1 MLVTA
6 SPRRKWL
13 GRLLALDLSVL
24 LVLGLWLIAQAI
36 PSTEAV
42 RLRNALSYGGTI
54 EAADLGWAPGDAPP
68 SFLFQ
73 VKPLPTSLAEAV
85 SQIDFSQAPDGWS
98 RSQLVARH
106 LQGYIQDK
114 GPVMAGLEQTYRKV
128 VAEGEGYCGDYARLF
143 SAMAQ
148 AAGIP
153 VRQWNFSFDG
163 YGGHGHIFN
172 EIWDASSGRWLLID
186 VYNNF
191 VFVDAQSGKP
201 LSALEFRAAL
211 RNGSAPPRLVT
222 LNTAIRPGN
231 DIPPQAIDYYRRG
244 ANEWYLLWGS
254 DIAGADQNPWV
265 KWTDK
270 LSRHLSQ
277 FMAIVAGVQPEVR
290 IIVTPE
296 SADKIA
302 ALERLHQRLITVLA
316 VSVLLLLVAI
326 PLGFAW
332 RKARTGKT
340 QSTPNDVGSQLRIAI
355 VGPLPPPSGG
365 MANQCRQLVQLLRN
379 EGLAVELVQTNA
391 SYKPSWVGAVPVLR
405 AFFRL
410 IPYLLALWHAS
421 ARNQLFHVFA
431 NSGWAWHLFAAPAVA
446 MAHLRG
452 IPVIVNYRG
461 GNADP
466 FLASAPAYVTRMLRG
481 VSAVVTPSGFLRDV
495 FAKYSIPATII
506 SNIIDLTRFKRRETG
521 FGGHAPHL
529 IVARNFEPIYDI
541 PTAIRA
547 FSSVCKR
554 FPDARLT
561 LAGTGPEREACEQL
575 ATELGIRE
583 RIHFAGRIDNDRIPE
598 LYAEADIAI
607 NPSTVD
613 NMPISI
619 LEAYAS
625 GVPVVTTDVGGIP
638 YIAEH
643 EKTAL
648 LVPARNPDVMADAIM
663 RLLNTPSLAKTLV
676 TNGLQE
682 AETYAWPVV
691 RENWTGLYRQLLT
704 RQLSAAKEM
713 A

>member
-6 SPRRKWL
+6 AARRKWL
-13 GRLLALDLSVL
+13 GRFLALDLFAL

-54 EAADLGWAPGDAPP
+54 EAADLGWAPGNAPP
-68 SFLFQ
+68 SFKFQ
-73 VKPLPTSLAEAV
+73 EKQLPSGLTEAV
-85 SQIDFSQAPDGWS
+85 SQLDFSQAPDNWS
-98 RSQLVARH
+98 RSQVVAHH

-153 VRQWNFSFDG
+153 VRQWSFSFDG

-172 EIWDASSGRWLLID
+172 EVWDEKSRRWLAID
-186 VYNNF
+186 VYNNYLY
-191 VFVDAQSGKP
+191 VDAQTGTP

-211 RNGSAPPRLVT
+211 RGERSSPLLRQ
-222 LNTAIRPGN
+222 LNPQVRPGFAV
-231 DIPPQAIDYYRRG
+231 PEKATDYYRRG
-244 ANEWYLLWGS
+244 ANEWYLQWGS

-265 KWTDK
+265 KWTDR
-270 LSRHLSQ
+270 LSRHLGQ
-277 FMAIVAGVQPEVR
+277 FTAIVAGIQPDLR
-290 IIVTPE
+290 IIATPE
-296 SADKIA
+296 STDKIT
-302 ALERLHQRLITVLA
+302 ALEHLHKHLVVVLA
-316 VSVLLLLVAI
+316 ASVALLALAI
-326 PLGFAW
+326 ALSIAW
-332 RKARTGKT
+332 RRASPGE
-340 QSTPNDVGSQLRIAI
+340 STPDDDGSALRIAI

-365 MANQCRQLVQLLRN
+365 MANQCRQLVRLLRE
-379 EGLAVELVQTNA
+379 EGLAIELVQTNA
-391 SYKPSWVGAVPVLR
+391 AYRPVWIGSIPVLR

-410 IPYLLALWHAS
+410 LPYLLALWRAS
-421 ARNQLFHVFA
+421 ARNRLFHIFA

-446 MAHLRG
+446 IAQLRG
-452 IPVIVNYRG
+452 IPVIINYRG

-466 FLASAPAYVTRMLRG
+466 FLASAPGYVSRMLRG
-481 VSAVVTPSGFLRDV
+481 VAAVVTPSGFLRDV
-495 FAKYSIPATII
+495 FAKYDIPATII
-506 SNIIDLTRFKRRETG
+506 ANIIDLTRFKQRETG
-521 FGGHAPHL
+521 FGDHAPHL
-529 IVARNFEPIYDI
+529 IVARNFEEIYDI

-547 FSSVCKR
+547 FSSICKR

-561 LAGTGPEREACEQL
+561 LAGTGPERGACERL
-575 ATELGIRE
+575 ASELGIRE

-598 LYAEADIAI
+598 LYADADIAI

-643 EKTAL
+643 ERTAL
-648 LVPARNPDVMADAIM
+648 LVPARNPEAMADAIL
-663 RLLNTPSLAKTLV
+663 RLLDTPSLVETLI
-676 TNGLQE
+676 TNGLRE

-691 RENWTGLYRQLLT
+691 RENWTGLYRQLIT
-704 RQLSAAKEM
+704 RRLSAAKEM

>member
-6 SPRRKWL
+6 ATRRKWL
-13 GRLLALDLSVL
+13 GRLLVLDLLAL
-24 LVLGLWLIAQAI
+24 LVLGLWLVSHAI
-36 PSTEAV
+36 PSSEAV

-54 EAADLGWAPGDAPP
+54 AAADLDWAPDKAPHSFKFQGTQLPPNLTDAVRQ
-68 SFLFQ
+68 L
-73 VKPLPTSLAEAV
+73 
-85 SQIDFSQAPDGWS
+85 DFSQARDNWS
-98 RSQLVARH
+98 RSQIIARH
-106 LQGYIQDK
+106 LQGYIRDK

-128 VAEGEGYCGDYARLF
+128 VTEGEGYCGDYARLF

-153 VRQWNFSFDG
+153 VRQWSFSFDG

-172 EIWDASSGRWLLID
+172 EIWDEQSGRWLAID
-186 VYNNF
+186 VYNNYLY
-191 VFVDAQSGKP
+191 VDAQSGHP
-201 LSALEFRAAL
+201 LSALDFRAAL
-211 RNGSAPPRLVT
+211 RGDRASPQLQKFNSQ
-222 LNTAIRPGN
+222 IRPGFE
-231 DIPPQAIDYYRRG
+231 IPEKATDYYQRG

-270 LSRHLSQ
+270 LSRHLGQ
-277 FMAIVAGVQPEVR
+277 LMAIVVGVQPDVR
-290 IIVTPE
+290 IIATSE
-296 SADKIA
+296 SAGKIA
-302 ALERLHQRLITVLA
+302 ALAQLHGNLIVVLSMSA
-316 VSVLLLLVAI
+316 TLLLIAI
-326 PLGFAW
+326 VLGI
-332 RKARTGKT
+332 ARQRMATFESNIVNGGD
-340 QSTPNDVGSQLRIAI
+340 SGRLRIAI

-365 MANQCRQLVQLLRN
+365 MANQCRQLVRLLRE

-391 SYKPSWVGAVPVLR
+391 AYKPAWVGSIPVLR

-410 IPYLLALWHAS
+410 IPYLMELWRA
-421 ARNQLFHVFA
+421 AGKNQLFHVFA

-446 MAHLRG
+446 IAHLRG
-452 IPVIVNYRG
+452 IPIIVNYRG

-466 FLASAPAYVTRMLRG
+466 FLASAPGYVSRMLRG
-481 VSAVVTPSGFLRDV
+481 VAAVVTPSGFLRDV
-495 FAKYSIPATII
+495 FAKYDIPTTII
-506 SNIIDLTRFKRRETG
+506 ANIIDLTRFKQRETG
-521 FGGHAPHL
+521 FGVHAPHL
-529 IVARNFEPIYDI
+529 IVARNFENIYDI

-547 FSSVCKR
+547 FAGVYKR

-561 LAGTGPEREACEQL
+561 LAGTGPEREACERL
-575 ATELGIRE
+575 ATDLGIRD

-598 LYAEADIAI
+598 LYADADIAI

-643 EKTAL
+643 ERTAL
-648 LVPARNPDVMADAIM
+648 LVPARDPEAMAGAIL
-663 RLLNTPSLAKTLV
+663 RLLDTPSLVETLIA
-676 TNGLQE
+676 NGLRE

-691 RENWTGLYRQLLT
+691 RENWTGLYRRLLT
-704 RQLSAAKEM
+704 HPLPAAKEM

>member
-6 SPRRKWL
+6 NARKKWL
-13 GRLLALDLSVL
+13 GRLLALDLLAL
-24 LVLGLWLIAQAI
+24 LVLGLWLISHAI
-36 PSTEAV
+36 PSSEAV
-42 RLRNALSYGGTI
+42 RIRNALSFGDVI
-54 EAADLGWAPGDAPP
+54 QEADAGWAPGNAPP
-68 SFLFQ
+68 GFSFQ
-73 VKPLPTSLAEAV
+73 EKPLPPELAKAL
-85 SQIDFSQAPDGWS
+85 SQLDFSQAHDDWS
-98 RSQLVARH
+98 RSQVVAIH
-106 LQGYIQDK
+106 LQGYIKDK

-143 SAMAQ
+143 SAMTQ

-172 EIWDASSGRWLLID
+172 EVWDASTGRWLLID

-191 VFVDAQSGKP
+191 VFVDSVSGKP
-201 LSALEFRAAL
+201 LSGMEFRAAL
-211 RNGSAPPRLVT
+211 RGESAPPRLVT

-254 DIAGADQNPWV
+254 DITGSDQNPWV

-270 LSRHLSQ
+270 ASRHLSQ
-277 FMAIVAGVQPEVR
+277 FMAIVAGVQPELR
-290 IIVTPE
+290 IIATPE
-296 SADKIA
+296 STNQIA
-302 ALERLHQRLITVLA
+302 ALEQLHKHLIVVLSA
-316 VSVLLLLVAI
+316 SLILLLLAFMLWI
-326 PLGFAW
+326 ARL
-332 RKARTGKT
+332 KAGSNDADSSFDATGK
-340 QSTPNDVGSQLRIAI
+340 VLRIGI

-365 MANQCRQLVQLLRN
+365 MANQCRQLIRLLR
-379 EGLAVELVQTNA
+379 EDGVSVELVQTNA
-391 SYKPSWVGAVPVLR
+391 AYKPSWVGGVPVLR

-410 IPYLLALWHAS
+410 VPYLLALWRA
-421 ARNQLFHVFA
+421 AGRNQLFHIFA
-431 NSGWAWHLFAAPAVA
+431 NSGWAWHLFAAPAVVIA
-446 MAHLRG
+446 RLRG

-466 FLASAPAYVTRMLRG
+466 FLASAPPYVSRMLRG
-481 VSAVVTPSGFLRDV
+481 ASAVVTPSGFLRDV
-495 FAKYSIPATII
+495 FAKYDIPATII
-506 SNIIDLTRFKRRETG
+506 SNIIDLTRFKRRIPGTESK
-521 FGGHAPHL
+521 APHL
-529 IVARNFEPIYDI
+529 IVARNFEEIYDI

-547 FSSVCKR
+547 FATVCKR
-554 FPDARLT
+554 FPEARMT
-561 LAGTGPEREACEQL
+561 LAGTGPERGACERL
-575 ATELGIRE
+575 ATDLSVRDK
-583 RIHFAGRIDNDRIPE
+583 IHFAGRIDNDKIPD
-598 LYAEADIAI
+598 LYADADIAI

-648 LVPARNPDVMADAIM
+648 LVPARNPEAMAAAVL
-663 RLLNTPSLAKTLV
+663 RLLDDHSTAETV
-676 TNGLQE
+676 IANGLRA
-682 AETYAWPVV
+682 AENYAWPVV
-691 RENWTGLYRQLLT
+691 RESWTELYRQLLAHHVA
-704 RQLSAAKEM
+704 AAKEM

>member
-13 GRLLALDLSVL
+13 GRLLALDLLAL
-24 LVLGLWLIAQAI
+24 LALGLWLISHAI
-36 PSTEAV
+36 PSSEAV

-54 EAADLGWAPGDAPP
+54 AAAELNWSPDKAPH
-68 SFLFQ
+68 SFKFQ
-73 VKPLPTSLAEAV
+73 GTPLPPNLADAV
-85 SQIDFSQAPDGWS
+85 RQLDFSQAPDNWS
-98 RSQLVARH
+98 RSQIIARH
-106 LQGYIQDK
+106 LQGYIRDK

-153 VRQWNFSFDG
+153 VRQWSFSFDG

-172 EIWDASSGRWLLID
+172 EIWDEQSRRWLAID
-186 VYNNF
+186 VYNNYLY
-191 VFVDAQSGKP
+191 VDAQSGVP
-201 LSALEFRAAL
+201 LSALDFRAAL
-211 RNGSAPPRLVT
+211 RGDHASPQLQKFNPL
-222 LNTAIRPGN
+222 IRPGFE
-231 DIPPQAIDYYRRG
+231 IPEKAIDYYQRG
-244 ANEWYLLWGS
+244 ADQWYLLWGS

-265 KWTDK
+265 KWADK
-270 LSRHLSQ
+270 VSRHLGQLMSIAVG
-277 FMAIVAGVQPEVR
+277 MQPDVR
-290 IIVTPE
+290 IIATPE

-302 ALERLHQRLITVLA
+302 ALEQLHENLVVVLTTA
-316 VSVLLLLVAI
+316 AGLLLIAI
-326 PLGFAW
+326 ALAI
-332 RKARTGKT
+332 ARRRSDTVESGISIADDSSK
-340 QSTPNDVGSQLRIAI
+340 LRIAI

-365 MANQCRQLVQLLRN
+365 MANQCRQLVRLLRD

-391 SYKPSWVGAVPVLR
+391 AYKPAWVAGIPVLR

-410 IPYLLALWHAS
+410 IPYLTALWRA
-421 ARNQLFHVFA
+421 AGRNQLFHIFA

-446 MAHLRG
+446 IAQFRG

-466 FLASAPAYVTRMLRG
+466 FLASAPRYVSRMLRG
-481 VSAVVTPSGFLRDV
+481 VAAVVTPSGFLRDV
-495 FAKYSIPATII
+495 FAKYGIPATII
-506 SNIIDLTRFKRRETG
+506 ANIIDLTRFKQRETG
-521 FGGHAPHL
+521 FGDRPPHL
-529 IVARNFEPIYDI
+529 IVARNFEDIYDI

-547 FSSVCKR
+547 FAGVCKR
-554 FPDARLT
+554 FPNARLT
-561 LAGTGPEREACEQL
+561 LAGTGPEREACERL

-598 LYAEADIAI
+598 LYADADIAI

-648 LVPARNPDVMADAIM
+648 LVPARAPEAMADAIL
-663 RLLNTPSLAKTLV
+663 RLLDTPSLAESLIA
-676 TNGLQE
+676 NGLRE
-682 AETYAWPVV
+682 AKSYAWPVV
-691 RENWTGLYRQLLT
+691 REHWTGLYRRLLT
-704 RQLSAAKEM
+704 RPLSAAKEM

>member
-6 SPRRKWL
+6 NSRRKWL
-13 GRLLALDLSVL
+13 GRLLVLDLSAL
-24 LVLGLWLIAQAI
+24 LVLGLWLVAQAI

-42 RLRNALSYGGTI
+42 RLRNALSYGGTV
-54 EAADLGWAPGDAPP
+54 EAADLGWAPDNAPP

-73 VKPLPTSLAEAV
+73 RKQLPPDLAEAV
-85 SQIDFSQAPDGWS
+85 SQLDFSQAPDGWS
-98 RSQLVARH
+98 RSQIIARH

-153 VRQWNFSFDG
+153 VRQWSFSFDG

-172 EIWDASSGRWLLID
+172 EVWDASSGRWLLID

-191 VFVDAQSGKP
+191 VFVDALSGKS
-201 LSALEFRAAL
+201 LSALEFRTAL
-211 RNGSAPPRLVT
+211 RNESTPPRLVT

-231 DIPPQAIDYYRRG
+231 DIPPQAIDYYQRG

-254 DIAGADQNPWV
+254 DIAGADQNLWV

-270 LSRHLSQ
+270 LSRHLGQ
-277 FMAIVAGVQPEVR
+277 FMAIVAGVQPDLR

-296 SADKIA
+296 SVDKIA
-302 ALERLHQRLITVLA
+302 ALERLHQRLLVVLA
-316 VSVLLLLVAI
+316 TSIALLVVAI
-326 PLGFAW
+326 ALGFAW
-332 RKARTGKT
+332 CRAGTGK
-340 QSTPNDVGSQLRIAI
+340 QESSHGNDSALRIAI

-365 MANQCRQLVQLLRN
+365 MANQCRQLVRLLRE

-391 SYKPSWVGAVPVLR
+391 AYTPAWVGSIPVLR

-410 IPYLLALWHAS
+410 IPYLIALWRA
-421 ARNQLFHVFA
+421 AGRNQLFHIFA
-431 NSGWAWHLFAAPAVA
+431 NSGWAWHLFAAPAVVIA
-446 MAHLRG
+446 QFRG

-466 FLASAPAYVTRMLRG
+466 FLASAPGYVSRMLRG
-481 VSAVVTPSGFLRDV
+481 VAAVVTPSGFLRDV

-506 SNIIDLTRFKRRETG
+506 ANIIDLTRFKRRQSDTD
-521 FGGHAPHL
+521 GHAPHL
-529 IVARNFEPIYDI
+529 IVARNFEDIYDI

-547 FSSVCKR
+547 FAGVCKR
-554 FPDARLT
+554 FPNARLT
-561 LAGTGPEREACEQL
+561 LAGTGPEREACKRL
-575 ATELGIRE
+575 ASELGIRD
-583 RIHFAGRIDNDRIPE
+583 RIDFAGRIDNDRIPE
-598 LYAEADIAI
+598 LYADADIAI

-643 EKTAL
+643 ERTAL
-648 LVPARNPDVMADAIM
+648 LIPARNPEAMADAIL
-663 RLLNTPSLAKTLV
+663 RLLDTPSLAETLI
-676 TNGLQE
+676 TNGLRE

-691 RENWTGLYRQLLT
+691 RENWTGLYRRLLT
-704 RQLSAAKEM
+704 RPLSAAKEM

>member
-13 GRLLALDLSVL
+13 GRLLALDLLAL

-73 VKPLPTSLAEAV
+73 VKPLPPSLAEAV
-85 SQIDFSQAPDGWS
+85 GQLDFSQAPDGWS

-153 VRQWNFSFDG
+153 VRQWSFSFDG

-172 EIWDASSGRWLLID
+172 EVWDASSGRWLLID

-191 VFVDAQSGKP
+191 VFVDAHSGKP

-211 RNGSAPPRLVT
+211 RNESPAPRLVT
-222 LNTAIRPGN
+222 LNPAIRPGN

-270 LSRHLSQ
+270 LSRHLGQ
-277 FMAIVAGVQPEVR
+277 FMAIVAGVQPDLR
-290 IIVTPE
+290 IIATPE
-296 SADKIA
+296 STDKID
-302 ALERLHQRLITVLA
+302 ALERLHKRLIVVLTA
-316 VSVLLLLVAI
+316 SVILLLAAI
-326 PLGFAW
+326 ALGFAW
-332 RKARTGKT
+332 RRARTGKPE
-340 QSTPNDVGSQLRIAI
+340 SSHGDDGALRIAI

-365 MANQCRQLVQLLRN
+365 MANQCRQLVRLLRE
-379 EGLAVELVQTNA
+379 EGLAVELIQTNA
-391 SYKPSWVGAVPVLR
+391 AYKPSWVGNIPVLR

-410 IPYLLALWHAS
+410 VPYLMALWRA
-421 ARNQLFHVFA
+421 AGRNQLFHIFA

-446 MAHLRG
+446 IAQFRG

-466 FLASAPAYVTRMLRG
+466 FLASAPGYVSRMLRG
-481 VSAVVTPSGFLRDV
+481 VAAVVTPSGFLRDV
-495 FAKYSIPATII
+495 FAKYDIPATII
-506 SNIIDLTRFKRRETG
+506 ANIIDLTRFKQRETG
-521 FGGHAPHL
+521 FDGHAPHL
-529 IVARNFEPIYDI
+529 IVARNFEDIYDI

-547 FSSVCKR
+547 FAGVCKR
-554 FPDARLT
+554 FPEARLT
-561 LAGTGPEREACEQL
+561 LAGTGPEREACERL

-598 LYAEADIAI
+598 LYADADIAI

-648 LVPARNPDVMADAIM
+648 LVPAKAPEAMADAIL
-663 RLLNTPSLAKTLV
+663 RLLDTPSLAESLIV
-676 TNGLQE
+676 NGLRE
-682 AETYAWPVV
+682 AKTYAWPVV
-691 RENWTGLYRQLLT
+691 REHWTGLYRRLLT
-704 RQLSAAKEM
+704 RPLSAAKEM

>member
-6 SPRRKWL
+6 AARRKWL

-24 LVLGLWLIAQAI
+24 LVLGLWLIAQAT

-42 RLRNALSYGGTI
+42 RLRNALTYGGTV
-54 EAADLGWAPGDAPP
+54 EAADLGWAPDNAPP

-73 VKPLPTSLAEAV
+73 GKQLPPALAEAV
-85 SQIDFSQAPDGWS
+85 SHLNFSQASDNWT
-98 RSQLVARH
+98 RSQVIARH

-114 GPVMAGLEQTYRKV
+114 GPVMAGLELTYRKV
-128 VAEGEGYCGDYARLF
+128 VTDGEGYCGDYARLF

-153 VRQWNFSFDG
+153 VRQWSFSFDG

-172 EIWDASSGRWLLID
+172 EVWDEHFRRWLAID
-186 VYNNF
+186 VYNNYLY
-191 VFVDAQSGKP
+191 VDAQSGNP

-211 RNGSAPPRLVT
+211 RGERSPAALRLLAPG
-222 LNTAIRPGN
+222 IRPGFE
-231 DIPPQAIDYYRRG
+231 IPEKATDYYRRG

-254 DIAGADQNPWV
+254 DVAGVDQNPWV
-265 KWTDK
+265 KSTDK
-270 LSRHLSQ
+270 LSRHLGQ
-277 FMAIVAGVQPEVR
+277 FMAIVAGVQPTLR
-290 IIVTPE
+290 IIATPE
-296 SADKIA
+296 SADKIT
-302 ALERLHQRLITVLA
+302 ALEHLHKQLIIALA
-316 VSVLLLLVAI
+316 TSAMLLLIAI
-326 PLGFAW
+326 ALGIAW
-332 RKARTGKT
+332 RKASAEKAE
-340 QSTPNDVGSQLRIAI
+340 SSPDDSSALRIAI

-365 MANQCRQLVQLLRN
+365 MANQCRQLVRLLRD

-391 SYKPSWVGAVPVLR
+391 AYKPSWVGDIPVLR
-405 AFFRL
+405 AVFRL
-410 IPYLLALWHAS
+410 IPYLLALWRAS
-421 ARNQLFHVFA
+421 ARNQLFHIFA

-446 MAHLRG
+446 MAHIRG

-466 FLASAPAYVTRMLRG
+466 FLASAPCYVSRMLRG
-481 VSAVVTPSGFLRDV
+481 VSAVVTPSGFLRDI
-495 FAKYSIPATII
+495 FAKYGISATII
-506 SNIIDLTRFKRRETG
+506 SNIIDLTRFKRRQPSIS
-521 FGGHAPHL
+521 GHAPHL
-529 IVARNFEPIYDI
+529 IVARNFEEIYDI

-547 FSSVCKR
+547 FSSVSKR
-554 FPDARLT
+554 FPEARMT
-561 LAGTGPEREACEQL
+561 LAGTGPERDACERL
-575 ATELGIRE
+575 ATDLGIRD

-598 LYAEADIAI
+598 LYADADIAI

-625 GVPVVTTDVGGIP
+625 GVPVVTTDVGGIR

-648 LVPARNPDVMADAIM
+648 LVPARNPDAMADALL
-663 RLLNTPSLAKTLV
+663 RLLDTPSLAETLI
-676 TNGLQE
+676 TNGLRE
-682 AETYAWPVV
+682 AEAYAWPVV
-691 RENWTGLYRQLLT
+691 RECWTGLYRQLLT
-704 RQLSAAKEM
+704 RRLSAAKEM